1 MGYCIWQRKFD
12 NKIHGCEIFVDFQKP
27 FDTVDHGI
35 LIQKLNYYRVRGVAN
50 NYTNQ
55 VVSID
60 GFDIKEINCGV
71 PKILSQGLCYLP
83 LGSLLLTLTISIML
97 PNIAKFIILLM
108 MQSV

>member
-1 MGYCIWQRKFD
+1 M
-12 NKIHGCEIFVDFQKP
+12 
-27 FDTVDHGI
+27 
-35 LIQKLNYYRVRGVAN
+35 AN

-71 PKILSQGLCYLP
+71 AKILSQGLCCLH

-108 MQSV
+108 TQSV